1 MLALGGAKLS
11 SARVVHTWLRSC
23 AKLGRN
29 CGSFTGYAYT
39 KLPASCR
46 QPCGR
51 EKRSRP
57 ISRVLSRT
65 IIHLG
70 CTSPYTSSNLPGS
83 SAGHTLRHHFAVV
96 RLPPYLVLLRVGFAV
111 PLRVTTN
118 AVRSYRTLSPL
129 PATLARD
136 LGGLLSVALSVGS
149 RLPGVTWHS
158 AQWSPDFPPLP
169 SCEVCSDCLADS
181 RRAWCRDVS

>member
-1 MLALGGAKLS
+1 MPCLRRA
-11 SARVVHTWLRSC
+11 VHEPPLRSI
-23 AKLGRN
+23 GIS
-29 CGSFTGYAYT
+29 G
-39 KLPASCR
+39 
-46 QPCGR
+46 
-51 EKRSRP
+51 SRP

-70 CTSPYTSSNLPGS
+70 CLSPDTSSNLPGS

-111 PLRVTTN
+111 PSRVTTD

-129 PATLARD
+129 PVTLARD

-158 AQWSPDFPPLP
+158 AQWSPDFPPLA

-181 RRAWCRDVS
+181 RRAWCRDHIQQASTSLNSQKARHRTM